1 MPLVQ
6 RRVIQVALGV
16 AVAAAILYWW
26 LKRETPTPRT
36 AASSAARVLASRPV
50 HVRRAARRPP
60 PSNAPLPLPVASGA
74 KPTSRVEQLHTTVLQ
89 RAVRDNWLTTDE
101 RGTPCPPDRVRIVY
115 DAPDNLSGYAKGAY
129 FEPLGPR
136 PNEENREVNG
146 LLLCEGSSFLYL
158 GFEGYYRDDRRQWDV
173 YPFPSVE

>member
-1 MPLVQ
+1 VPLVQ
-6 RRVIQVALGV
+6 RRVIHAALGV

-26 LKRETPTPRT
+26 LKRDPHVTQTVQ
-36 AASSAARVLASRPV
+36 SSAARPLASRPV

-60 PSNAPLPLPVASGA
+60 PSSSSPLPIASGT
-74 KPTSRVEQLHTTVLQ
+74 KQTSRVEQLHTTVLQ

-115 DAPDNLSGYAKGAY
+115 DAPETLSGYTKGAY

-136 PNEENREVNG
+136 PSDDNAEVNG

-158 GFEGYYRDDRRQWDV
+158 GFEAYYRDDRRQWDV